1 MTAPTLNRVQYR
13 LESDVIEAVSLWL
26 EHGTY
31 RAHERVV
38 GAVRQLMSF
47 FPDDSE
53 MFFEDA
59 GVRANPEVMQ
69 LLKDVR
75 FITFDFHNS

>member
-1 MTAPTLNRVQYR
+1 MTAPTINRAQYR

-26 EHGTY
+26 EYSTHRTY
-31 RAHERVV
+31 ERVV
-38 GAVRQLMSF
+38 AAVRQLMNF

-59 GVRANPEVMQ
+59 GARANPEVMQ

-75 FITFDFHNS
+75 FITVDFHNS

>member
-13 LESDVIEAVSLWL
+13 LESDVIEAVSSWL
-26 EHGTY
+26 EHGTH
-31 RAHERVV
+31 RAYERVV
-38 GAVRQLMSF
+38 GAVRQLMNF

-53 MFFEDA
+53 MFFEEA
-59 GVRANPEVMQ
+59 GARANPEVMQ

-75 FITFDFHNS
+75 FITVDFQSL

>member
-1 MTAPTLNRVQYR
+1 MTAPTLNRAQYR

-26 EHGTY
+26 EHGTH
-31 RAHERVV
+31 RAYERVV
-38 GAVRQLMSF
+38 GAVRQLMNF
-47 FPDDSE
+47 FPHDSE

-59 GVRANPEVMQ
+59 GTRANPEVMQ

-75 FITFDFHNS
+75 FITVDFQSL

>member
-1 MTAPTLNRVQYR
+1 MTIAITNHAQHR

-26 EHGTY
+26 ERGTH
-31 RAHERVV
+31 RAYGHVV
-38 GAVRQLMSF
+38 GAVRQLMNF
-47 FPDDSE
+47 FPHDSE

-59 GVRANPEVMQ
+59 GTRVNPEVMQ

-75 FITFDFHNS
+75 FITVDFQSL